1 MRILVTNDDGV
12 SAPGL
17 AVSEAIASAVAGPE
31 GDVWVV
37 APAFEQSGVGH
48 ALSYNKPIQ
57 VERLA
62 ERRFAVSGTPA
73 DCVILGV
80 NHFMDAKPDLVIS
93 GVNRG
98 HNLAEDSVVS
108 GTLGGAI
115 QGALQG
121 VRAVALSQYYHF
133 DRSQPT
139 PTDAA
144 TNAAT
149 IAAFAPARAHGA
161 AAIARLL
168 DEATADRW
176 PEARYFSVNF
186 PPVPAD
192 AVKGRR
198 FVAQGKRRGASFDA
212 EARTSPGGKPYYW
225 LRHRV
230 DNDSAGPD
238 SDAALCKD
246 GWITIAPMRADYTDV
261 AALDALQSA
270 AP

>member
-17 AVSEAIASAVAGPE
+17 AVAEGIANAVAGPG

-121 VRAVALSQYYHF
+121 VRAAALSQYYHF
-133 DRSQPT
+133 DRSQPQ
-139 PTDAA
+139 PTEAA
-144 TNAAT
+144 LS
-149 IAAFAPARAHGA
+149 AAFSSARAHGA
-161 AAIARLL
+161 DAVARLL
-168 DEATADRW
+168 QEAEAGRW

-192 AVKGRR
+192 QVKGRR
-198 FVAQGKRRGASFDA
+198 FVAQGKRRGPSFDA
-212 EARTSPGGKPYYW
+212 EARTSPSGRPYYW
-225 LRHRV
+225 LRHLV
-230 DNDSAGPD
+230 DNDSAGPG

-246 GWITIAPMRADYTDV
+246 GWITIAPMLADYTDV
-261 AALDALQSA
+261 AALEALQASA
-270 AP
+270 P